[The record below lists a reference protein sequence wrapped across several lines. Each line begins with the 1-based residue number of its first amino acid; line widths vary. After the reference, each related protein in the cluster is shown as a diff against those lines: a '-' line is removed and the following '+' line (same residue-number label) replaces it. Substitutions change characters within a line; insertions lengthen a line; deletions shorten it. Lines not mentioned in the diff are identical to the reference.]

1 METHMNWL
9 LTVILG
15 KCSAEIAK
23 GRTIQVMV
31 EMPQIRRYMSNDL
44 STVIYKGIV

>member
-1 METHMNWL
+1 MTMWVKYL
-9 LTVILG
+9 LTVILR
-15 KCSAEIAK
+15 KSQMEAPQ

-31 EMPQIRRYMSNDL
+31 ETMKIRQYMSNDL